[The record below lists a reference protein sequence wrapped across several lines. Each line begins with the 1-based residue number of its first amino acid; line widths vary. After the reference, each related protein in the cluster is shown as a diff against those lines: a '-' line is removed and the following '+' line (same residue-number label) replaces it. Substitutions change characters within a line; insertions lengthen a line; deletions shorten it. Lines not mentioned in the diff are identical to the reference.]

1 MTIAPFASPSLLR
14 SPNAQGPP
22 ARVGAAPLPRR
33 PLRPRRTLRSLV
45 KAALPKTEAE
55 ETTEKYGLEAGL
67 WKVLTSKD
75 EPPPGASTSS
85 SDGEDGAAAAAAAA
99 SSSGAAPPPSKTEQ
113 AKALLARYG
122 SAYLVTS
129 ISFALVSF
137 AACYAA
143 VSAGVDMAALLAR
156 FGLEVNSTSEKVGAA
171 ALAYAAHKAL
181 SPVRFPPTVALT
193 PVVARWL
200 GKDEDAP
207 PAQQ

>member
-1 MTIAPFASPSLLR
+1 M
-14 SPNAQGPP
+14 
-22 ARVGAAPLPRR
+22 
-33 PLRPRRTLRSLV
+33 
-45 KAALPKTEAE
+45 TEAE

-156 FGLEVNSTSEKVGAA
+156 FGLEVGAA